1 MNIFFQKK
9 KIPLI
14 EHKSEI
20 KEGKYILNNIYRYSN
35 IIFK

>member
-1 MNIFFQKK
+1 MNLFFLQKK

-20 KEGKYILNNIYRYSN
+20 KEGKIILNN
-35 IIFK
+35 